1 MFTLFLLKDVQR
13 AEDMLKVIKLDMNE
27 LRHSKVGKKDD
38 WKANGC
44 FKKLQV
50 ADNRYVYVYCHSQH
64 AACSSV
70 LLSDLERM
78 CLAIDKSRARLLKCR
93 EHRYHDDLQPFFLDN
108 NRLLEYYE
116 DALSEGRNEI
126 KPQAELLKNILAGKQ
141 SVTGTDFEC
150 PKFTSNNWSENDW
163 TKRLVRGIEKTLPQV
178 NVTFSATMGLTFS
191 TDLLSRL
198 RVDASE
204 KYFLFRGAPDIIIHS
219 GSAVISHSASDTT
232 TEGAAMSSEDEA
244 IENYHQRP
252 SLSGWDN
259 DDPPEKVGEL
269 FAALHILLVCKILR
283 KVAQGKEIHRKLE
296 VKGLLVDKL
305 YGIMHCSLYVE
316 MGDGAS
322 TLKLDMKDC
331 MGSMLWPESL
341 CYHIRAIANRE
352 LPT

>member
-1 MFTLFLLKDVQR
+1 MFTLLLLKDVQC
-13 AEDMLKVIKLDMNE
+13 AEDLLKVIKLEMSE
-27 LRHSKVGKKDD
+27 LQHSKVGKKDD

-44 FKKLQV
+44 FKKFQ
-50 ADNRYVYVYCHSQH
+50 AGDNRCVYVYCHSQH

-78 CLAIDKSRARLLKCR
+78 RLAIDKSRARLLKCTK
-93 EHRYHDDLQPFFLDN
+93 HHYHDDLQPFYLDN
-108 NRLLEYYE
+108 DRLLEYYE
-116 DALSEGRNEI
+116 VALSEGRNEV

-141 SVTGTDFEC
+141 PVTGTDFEC

-232 TEGAAMSSEDEA
+232 TEGATEDEA
-244 IENYHQRP
+244 IENCHQRP
-252 SLSGWDN
+252 PLSGWDN
-259 DDPPEKVGEL
+259 NDPPEKIGEL

-283 KVAQGKEIHRKLE
+283 KVTQGMKIHRRFE
-296 VKGLLVDKL
+296 VKGLLVDKMH
-305 YGIMHCSLYVE
+305 GIMHCSLYVV

-322 TLKLDMKDC
+322 TLKLDMKDY

-352 LPT
+352 FPA